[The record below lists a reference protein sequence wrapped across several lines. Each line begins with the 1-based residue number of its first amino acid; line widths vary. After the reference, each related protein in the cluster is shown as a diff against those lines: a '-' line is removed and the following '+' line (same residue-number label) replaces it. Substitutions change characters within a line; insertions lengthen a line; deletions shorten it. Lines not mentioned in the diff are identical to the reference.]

1 MDIIQNGAF
10 QTISLVSMDVM
21 QNGIFKTISMVTIQI
36 SIAETSKDNLY

>member
-1 MDIIQNGAF
+1 
-10 QTISLVSMDVM
+10 MDVM